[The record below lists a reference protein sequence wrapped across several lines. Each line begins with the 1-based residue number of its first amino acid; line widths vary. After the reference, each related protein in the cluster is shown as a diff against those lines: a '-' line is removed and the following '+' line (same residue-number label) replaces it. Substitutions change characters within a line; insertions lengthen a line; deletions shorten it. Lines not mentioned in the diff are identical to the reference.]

1 MSKIPVGIQL
11 YTVRQAA
18 AKDFKGV
25 LKQLAEMG
33 FKGVEFAGNYGNL
46 EPAELAAFLKETG
59 LKCCG
64 QHVGPDSITNPESKA
79 YAYAKALNCP
89 YLTTSGAGQV
99 EKDWPGAI
107 ETYRKCGATAKANG
121 CVFTYHNHAQEFIK
135 FDGIYAEDM
144 LFQKTDPVE
153 VQGELDTYWIRKG
166 GPDPVA
172 YIAQYPGRVPQIHLK
187 DMHPLTCAFTE
198 VGTGIMDLK
207 AIFKV
212 GKEVGAKWVIVEQ
225 DVCPGPELDSARV
238 AITNLKT
245 AKLA

>member
-1 MSKIPVGIQL
+1 
-11 YTVRQAA
+11 
-18 AKDFKGV
+18 
-25 LKQLAEMG
+25 
-33 FKGVEFAGNYGNL
+33 
-46 EPAELAAFLKETG
+46 
-59 LKCCG
+59 
-64 QHVGPDSITNPESKA
+64 
-79 YAYAKALNCP
+79 
-89 YLTTSGAGQV
+89 
-99 EKDWPGAI
+99 
-107 ETYRKCGATAKANG
+107 
-121 CVFTYHNHAQEFIK
+121 
-135 FDGIYAEDM
+135 
-144 LFQKTDPVE
+144 

-225 DVCPGPELDSARV
+225 DICPGPELDSALV
-238 AITNLKT
+238 AITSLKK